1 MSATI
6 KTRIAG
12 AVIAGLLLAA
22 LPGALLAYDSGG
34 DSDGLMAVSQATGT
48 ATRTATATSTGTPAA
63 PQTGNAGFLDG
74 PASIVAPAILLVL
87 ATSMVAG
94 GRMLSARRRD

>member
-1 MSATI
+1 MQECRRRKRLTATI

-12 AVIAGLLLAA
+12 AVIVGLLLAA

-34 DSDGLMAVSQATGT
+34 DSNGLVASQATGT
-48 ATRTATATSTGTPAA
+48 ATRTATATATRTATATATGTPAA
-63 PQTGNAGFLDG
+63 PSTGNAGFLDG

-87 ATSMVAG
+87 A
-94 GRMLSARRRD
+94 